1 MKVVAEIDNVKE
13 ENYISIRECK
23 RKKR

>member
-1 MKVVAEIDNVKE
+1 MKVVAKIDNVKE
-13 ENYISIRECK
+13 ENYIPIRECK